1 MFPKN
6 CQNFWSNL
14 DDPNKMMLQ
23 KVVVVYIKVFRI
35 QTTCTKG
42 LKGFKIIPSNNSC
55 WSMMFIPFFSNLIV
69 KGSQVFDYR
78 GIMWVRNMEGI
89 LNLLKSILFL
99 QIVPKRAKMVQR
111 KCSRWSLIYSK
122 LKHGGSKFFYRG
134 KNGAPEIVGWE

>member
-1 MFPKN
+1 MI
-6 CQNFWSNL
+6 L
-14 DDPNKMMLQ
+14 
-23 KVVVVYIKVFRI
+23 IKWCFKKWGSFILKFFESKLLVR
-35 QTTCTKG
+35 KD
-42 LKGFKIIPSNNSC
+42 LKGSKSSPAITLADQWCSYH
-55 WSMMFIPFFSNLIV
+55 FFSNLIV

-111 KCSRWSLIYSK
+111 KCSRWSLMLTPIYSK
-122 LKHGGSKFFYRG
+122 LKHGGSKFCLSG